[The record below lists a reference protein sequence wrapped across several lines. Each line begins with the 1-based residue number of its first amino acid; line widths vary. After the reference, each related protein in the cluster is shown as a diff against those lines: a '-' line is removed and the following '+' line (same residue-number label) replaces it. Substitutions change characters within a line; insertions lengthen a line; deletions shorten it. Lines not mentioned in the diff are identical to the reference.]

1 MADFLSALS
10 GRNIRQGF
18 CNSPASLPPM
28 TNLQTRNLHSTDS
41 SIGNTAISFALMSS
55 ELLRRPD
62 DLRDR
67 HIKTNFELDEF
78 VFEALLPSFAS
89 SQNRAMQVSIQQLHQ
104 TLANSHKQF
113 SYHKQRIDIMTYHM
127 KVHFNPIIH
136 HI

>member
-10 GRNIRQGF
+10 GRNIGQGF
-18 CNSPASLPPM
+18 CNFPASLPPM
-28 TNLQTRNLHSTDS
+28 TNLQTRNLHSTDN

-62 DLRDR
+62 DR
-67 HIKTNFELDEF
+67 HIKTNSELDEF

-113 SYHKQRIDIMTYHM
+113 SDHKQRIDIMTYHM

>member
-1 MADFLSALS
+1 
-10 GRNIRQGF
+10 
-18 CNSPASLPPM
+18 M
-28 TNLQTRNLHSTDS
+28 TNLQTRNLHSTDN

-62 DLRDR
+62 DR
-67 HIKTNFELDEF
+67 HIKTNSELDEF

-113 SYHKQRIDIMTYHM
+113 SDHKQRIDIMTYHM
-127 KVHFNPIIH
+127 KVHLNPNIH